1 MQYATL
7 VTFSSLLHNDV
18 GAALDAHFREKGWK
32 LLQIEG
38 EYQVYFGKGVQVDN
52 SYEYGFSHLLPLD
65 ALLAFANQFY
75 NTKLLHS
82 K

>member
-1 MQYATL
+1 MQNATL

-32 LLQIEG
+32 LLQIKG
-38 EYQVYFGKGVQVDN
+38 DYQVYFGKGVQVDN
-52 SYEYGFSHLLPLD
+52 SYEYGFSHLLPLE
-65 ALLAFANQFY
+65 ALLVFADEFY
-75 NTKLLHS
+75 NTKLLRS

>member
-7 VTFSSLLHNDV
+7 ATFSSLLHNDV
-18 GAALDAHFREKGWK
+18 GAALDAHFSEKGWK
-32 LLQIEG
+32 LLQIKG

-52 SYEYGFSHLLPLD
+52 SYEYGFPHLLSLED
-65 ALLAFANQFY
+65 LLSFAHEFY
-75 NTKLLHS
+75 NTKLACS